1 MTFLRW
7 AKSLI
12 LDEQTFWQLSRGQT
26 PVVCFAGV
34 VMFFWLNHLSS
45 TPSPHPH
52 THSWIQTPGRFP
64 KTWSTVPIGWEKHC
78 SASHH
83 QLHLKTVPVMLGHS
97 VCRAFTISQLTLENQ
112 LVSTRQGHT
121 HNVSLTP
128 SCTHVHK
135 HLFTCHFQVCL
146 G

>member
-45 TPSPHPH
+45 TPSPHSH
-52 THSWIQTPGRFP
+52 THSWIQTPGRFF

-97 VCRAFTISQLTLENQ
+97 VCRAFTVSQLTSENQ
-112 LVSTRQGHT
+112 LVSGHT
-121 HNVSLTP
+121 MSVS
-128 SCTHVHK
+128 
-135 HLFTCHFQVCL
+135 HLHAHMCINTCLLVIFRCAWVSQ
-146 G
+146 